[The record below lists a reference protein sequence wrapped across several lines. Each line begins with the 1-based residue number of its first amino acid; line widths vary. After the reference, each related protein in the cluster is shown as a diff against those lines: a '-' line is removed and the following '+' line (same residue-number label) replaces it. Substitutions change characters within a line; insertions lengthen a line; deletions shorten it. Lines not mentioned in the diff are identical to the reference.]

1 MPTTAASAWA
11 ASASVG
17 WIIGWLSSI
26 SRSSGEGE
34 VTGSIGKERTLI
46 RSAMVKMTLWKAAE
60 PSGEMLQVS
69 ETTLCCGQSSR
80 GVRLER

>member
-34 VTGSIGKERTLI
+34 MTGSGIGKERALI
-46 RSAMVKMTLWKAAE
+46 RSAMVKMTL
-60 PSGEMLQVS
+60 
-69 ETTLCCGQSSR
+69 
-80 GVRLER
+80 